1 MRMRTGRDDMIIN
14 WGEIWGDFAAIV
26 ALVVFVF
33 WIFLGVLVFMAP
45 EKWTG
50 NRKDSDKR

>member
-1 MRMRTGRDDMIIN
+1 MIIN

-33 WIFLGVLVFMAP
+33 WIFLGVQVFMAP
-45 EKWTG
+45 ERWAG
-50 NRKDSDKR
+50 NRKDNDRR